1 MQQRGLSLEGK
12 LFRIYKLRTM
22 REHGA
27 GISLFGSG
35 IFSKPHL
42 AGYVPA
48 FCGWLRRSGL
58 DELPQLWNILIGDM
72 SFIGPRPLATDDL
85 EVMKRD
91 FPFLYRKRASLR
103 SKVGLSGLWQLFGSR
118 EEGVENLVRLDSE
131 YERARSF
138 RTDMKLIVRSIPT
151 VLFALHSDAVLKR
164 GKVEWAGAV
173 AQRLLPQYIVTA
185 QEL

>member
-1 MQQRGLSLEGK
+1 M
-12 LFRIYKLRTM
+12 
-22 REHGA
+22 
-27 GISLFGSG
+27 
-35 IFSKPHL
+35 SKPYL

-48 FCGWLRRSGL
+48 FGGWLRRSGL

-91 FPFLYRKRASLR
+91 LPSLYRERAALR
-103 SKVGLSGLWQLFGSR
+103 AKVGLSGIWQLFGSR

-131 YERARSF
+131 YERACSF

-151 VLFALHSDAVLKR
+151 VLFALHSDAILKQR
-164 GKVEWAGAV
+164 KVERAGAV
-173 AQRLLPQYIVTA
+173 AQGSLPQNIVTV
-185 QEL
+185 QLQL